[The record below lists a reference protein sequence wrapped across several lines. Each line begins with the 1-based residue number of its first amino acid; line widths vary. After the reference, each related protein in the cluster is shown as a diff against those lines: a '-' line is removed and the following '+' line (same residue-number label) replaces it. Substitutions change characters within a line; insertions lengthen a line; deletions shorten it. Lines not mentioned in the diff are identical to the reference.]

1 MKLLPSN
8 SEVSVRTSQKV
19 QLIYKLFLLENARS
33 ALTKELDE
41 FANKAYQ
48 EVQEFL
54 NSSFPTSA
62 FKCLLEALD
71 EKCQAIEKLS
81 QSLRNM
87 SFTSQEIFYK
97 HGKMSHDQPKQEKE
111 TYNISANLKNTFIM
125 RSLGRAVQV
134 LGASLH
140 FQSFKYLVI
149 PRKRPKKDHTILN
162 QTTSLKVQEKD
173 TDGTNTFSMVQV
185 TEFHKE
191 EGVGDVEALLP
202 ATAHKLLL
210 PPIPVRSPEGG
221 YTGHYVGVPMMKWG
235 REDDIQLQHQM
246 QTSSQLLRF
255 LRAVKAKSTGVL
267 NVLVLESS
275 NYFLELSPP
284 PNMKKQEDAAWPHGI
299 LSETE
304 NHAPLFKLK
313 CVDSGGSL
321 TYTCIVA
328 TKTELWDLGDI
339 ITDIESEN
347 FSVSSDEM
355 SLMPPGDTLQW
366 ADAAVL
372 KYDGPSVKVQALNS
386 IAIPEFRNKR
396 FEEIEIEVTHIVN
409 PGNFYIQHADAEE
422 KLQRLITDTRKE
434 SRSFSEQNCV
444 PDIGTQVMGWF
455 SQQKQWCRSQ
465 VTKICGIN
473 KDHVNS
479 TEEMSITVEVKRLD
493 YGDSFCLSLS
503 NITEMTSEMAVLPLQ
518 AVQVSLAHV
527 TPVNGQDWS
536 EEAVDWFRDMV
547 HKRTL
552 YARVYPEEHKVSVEL
567 FLEKG
572 NIQAMR

>member
-111 TYNISANLKNTFIM
+111 TYNIT
-125 RSLGRAVQV
+125 
-134 LGASLH
+134 
-140 FQSFKYLVI
+140 
-149 PRKRPKKDHTILN
+149 
-162 QTTSLKVQEKD
+162 
-173 TDGTNTFSMVQV
+173 
-185 TEFHKE
+185 
-191 EGVGDVEALLP
+191 
-202 ATAHKLLL
+202 
-210 PPIPVRSPEGG
+210 
-221 YTGHYVGVPMMKWG
+221 
-235 REDDIQLQHQM
+235 
-246 QTSSQLLRF
+246 
-255 LRAVKAKSTGVL
+255 
-267 NVLVLESS
+267 
-275 NYFLELSPP
+275 
-284 PNMKKQEDAAWPHGI
+284 
-299 LSETE
+299 
-304 NHAPLFKLK
+304 
-313 CVDSGGSL
+313 
-321 TYTCIVA
+321 
-328 TKTELWDLGDI
+328 
-339 ITDIESEN
+339 
-347 FSVSSDEM
+347 
-355 SLMPPGDTLQW
+355 
-366 ADAAVL
+366 
-372 KYDGPSVKVQALNS
+372 
-386 IAIPEFRNKR
+386 IPEFRNKR

-572 NIQAMR
+572 NIQAMRRGASLSLRLTQNGHSKHDQLKKGVGFKKLKKTKDLEWEKYLISCYTQSNLQGAEL